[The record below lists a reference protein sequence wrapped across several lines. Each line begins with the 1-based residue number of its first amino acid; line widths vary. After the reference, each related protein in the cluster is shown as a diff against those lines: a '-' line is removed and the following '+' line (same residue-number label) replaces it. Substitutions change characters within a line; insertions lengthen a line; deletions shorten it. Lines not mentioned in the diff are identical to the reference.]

1 MRFGLSPIA
10 DFGSS
15 SIDIGGEN
23 GIPIRT
29 NCLCP
34 VHEPWSFT
42 FNLALAGKV
51 VGRNIFLDGNSF
63 SDSHSALDYI

>member
-42 FNLALAGKV
+42 FNLEEEDHKYGSL
-51 VGRNIFLDGNSF
+51 LF
-63 SDSHSALDYI
+63 SYVY